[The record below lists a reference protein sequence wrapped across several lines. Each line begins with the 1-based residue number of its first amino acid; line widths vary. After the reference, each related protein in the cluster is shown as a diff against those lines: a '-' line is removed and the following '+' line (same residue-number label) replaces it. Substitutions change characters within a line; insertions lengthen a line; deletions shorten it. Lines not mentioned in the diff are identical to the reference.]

1 MIGRRNFVL
10 AVAVGLTVAG
20 VVPIV
25 AAAAAPP
32 SQAEAAPAAAAVPH
46 AQVRRY
52 VALGD
57 SVPYGFG
64 LANPGAVTHSG
75 LAANQPPSVDA
86 YPSVLAKSL
95 GLSLNIRKNG
105 CTLTGDQLAVSGAPT
120 VVANVNGPDVECHS
134 SHPHKAVDPDEL
146 NHLGTAA
153 ATLVTIQVGAD
164 DVDFGGCLMH
174 EMNIYVPYSIYGQT
188 SRTCTS
194 GTGLTGPESNRL
206 NTMRVALGVL
216 LTSIR
221 RLQPNATIVV
231 LNYYQPIPEP
241 SEFVNIDHS
250 EVCTQLA
257 DPGRLKTAYTH
268 AVIVQN
274 ALNHAIATDM
284 KLHSHDHLVN
294 LALGSA
300 FAEHGMCTRSP
311 FLFTGGPTTGLWRF
325 GYPNRAGQA
334 AIAKAIR
341 AQVPGLH

>member
-1 MIGRRNFVL
+1 ML
-10 AVAVGLTVAG
+10 AVAVGLTMAG
-20 VVPIV
+20 VVPVV
-25 AAAAAPP
+25 AAAAAPS
-32 SQAEAAPAAAAVPH
+32 SQPEVAPASSALPH
-46 AQVRRY
+46 TEVRRY

-64 LANPGAVTHSG
+64 LANPGGVTHSG
-75 LAANQPPSVDA
+75 LPANQPPSVDA

-95 GLSLNIRKNG
+95 GLSLTVRKDG
-105 CTLTGDQLAVSGAPT
+105 CTLAGDQLAVSGAPT
-120 VVANVNGPDVECHS
+120 VVANVNGSDVDCHS
-134 SHPHKAVDPDEL
+134 THPHKAVDPDEL
-146 NHLGTAA
+146 DHLGSAA

-174 EMNIYVPYSIYGQT
+174 EINIYVPYSIYGQT

-194 GTGLTGPESNRL
+194 GTGITGAESNRL

-221 RLQPNATIVV
+221 RLQPNAAVVV
-231 LNYYQPIPEP
+231 LNYYQPIPAP

-257 DPGRLKTAYTH
+257 DPGRLQSAYTH

-274 ALNHAIATDM
+274 ALNNAIATDM

-294 LALGSA
+294 LALGSG
-300 FAEHGMCTRSP
+300 FAGHGMCTRDP
-311 FLFTGGPTTGLWRF
+311 YLFTGGPTTGLWRF
-325 GYPNRAGQA
+325 GYPNVAGQA